1 MLTKKLLAAVGI
13 AGAVLAGAATE
24 AAANP
29 WHPRVVVRPAPVVV
43 APAYRPMYRPVYR
56 PVVVTPAYVPP
67 RVVVVPAPVYAP
79 VYRPVVYRPVVWRH
93 PHWHRHYG
101 W

>member
-1 MLTKKLLAAVGI
+1 MLTKKLLAAV
-13 AGAVLAGAATE
+13 AVVGATLVGAATD

-29 WHPRVVVRPAPVVV
+29 WHARAAFRPAQVVV

-56 PVVVTPAYVPP
+56 PVVVAPVYVPPP
-67 RVVVVPAPVYAP
+67 RVVVVPAPVYGP
-79 VYRPVVYRPVVWRH
+79 VYRPMYRPVGWRH
-93 PHWHRHYG
+93 HHWHRHG